1 MALDESGCTISDLSL
16 RDAAAILLLNNG
28 SAQETSFLDLPGLTK
43 LLNMAF
49 YVRGVDRGATA
60 FLIALD
66 DRAAYVNPNFSWFKE
81 HLRSF
86 VYIDR
91 IVVSGVS
98 RGSGIG
104 RLLYEDLFAAAKR
117 SGHDRVVCEVNLEP
131 PNPASQAF
139 HLAMGFKNIGQATIH
154 DGTKVVRYF
163 EKILT

>member
-1 MALDESGCTISDLSL
+1 VALDESGCTISDLSL
-16 RDAAAILLLNNG
+16 HDAAAILLLNNG
-28 SAQETSFLDLPGLTK
+28 SAQETSFLDPPGLTK

-81 HLRSF
+81 HLTSF

-91 IVVSGVS
+91 IVVSGIS

-104 RLLYEDLFAAAKR
+104 RMLYEDLFAAAKR
-117 SGHDRVVCEVNLEP
+117 SGPRHKPFILRW
-131 PNPASQAF
+131 ASRTSGRPRFTTARRSY
-139 HLAMGFKNIGQATIH
+139 ATS
-154 DGTKVVRYF
+154 KRS
-163 EKILT
+163 